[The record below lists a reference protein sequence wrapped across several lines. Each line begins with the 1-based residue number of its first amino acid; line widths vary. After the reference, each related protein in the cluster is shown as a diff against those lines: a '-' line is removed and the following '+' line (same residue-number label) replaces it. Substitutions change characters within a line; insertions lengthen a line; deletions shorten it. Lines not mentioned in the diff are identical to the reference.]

1 MRKYEAEFY
10 EACIEAIDKTIRKEF
25 KHVEIKTTQD
35 DVDCWHDVTVH
46 IGVTKEANIE
56 LKFKISGKYPGLAA
70 MSAAESLR
78 KLKLELLTSKV
89 RS

>member
-35 DVDCWHDVTVH
+35 DVDCWYDVTVH
-46 IGVTKEANIE
+46 IKVIEEASIK
-56 LKFKISGKYPGLAA
+56 LHFRMSGKFPSLAA
-70 MSAAESLR
+70 RNASESLR
-78 KLKLELLTSKV
+78 KLKLDLLTSKV